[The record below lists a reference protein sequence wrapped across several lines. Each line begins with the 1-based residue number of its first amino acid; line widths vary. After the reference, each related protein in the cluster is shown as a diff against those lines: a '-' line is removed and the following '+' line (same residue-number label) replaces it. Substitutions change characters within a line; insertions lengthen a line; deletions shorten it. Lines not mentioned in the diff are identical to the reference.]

1 MFWVAGGNPRPP
13 ALSDNP
19 ENWRLIP
26 SASSIKNVQS
36 QRANKVVSD
45 NPELVDFAIGWVKNS
60 NYRRTVKPVL
70 LIKAFWG

>member
-1 MFWVAGGNPRPP
+1 MLYGSFQ
-13 ALSDNP
+13 
-19 ENWRLIP
+19 NWRLIS

-36 QRANKVVSD
+36 QRAKKVVSD

>member
-1 MFWVAGGNPRPP
+1 MLYGSFQ
-13 ALSDNP
+13 
-19 ENWRLIP
+19 NWRLIP
-26 SASSIKNVQS
+26 SASSIKKVQS
-36 QRANKVVSD
+36 QRVKKVVSD

>member
-60 NYRRTVKPVL
+60 NYRTTVKPVL